1 MQRLQRERP
10 DVGAAGECRVERQ
23 QFGDPGQAPSIT
35 VPTLSRFSSSS
46 GVSNM
51 IARSQNE
58 RTTDVTDV
66 SSSTAKH
73 SVSELFPAE
82 YSRNSE
88 ASAMIAAPDIQ
99 GRSG

>member
-1 MQRLQRERP
+1 MSVRP
-10 DVGAAGECRVERQ
+10 VNVESNGSSFEIPAR
-23 QFGDPGQAPSIT
+23 PSNIT
-35 VPTLSRFSSSS
+35 VPTLSRFSNSS

-58 RTTDVTDV
+58 RMTDVTDV
-66 SSSTAKH
+66 SNNTAKH

-99 GRSG
+99 RPERMM

>member
-1 MQRLQRERP
+1 MSVRP
-10 DVGAAGECRVERQ
+10 VNVELNGSNLEIPAR
-23 QFGDPGQAPSIT
+23 PSNIT
-35 VPTLSRFSSSS
+35 VPTLSKFSNSS

-58 RTTDVTDV
+58 RMKDITDV

-73 SVSELFPAE
+73 RVSELFPAE

-88 ASAMIAAPDIQ
+88 ASAMIAAPDSH
-99 GRSG
+99 RPERMM